1 MEKSTQPMLL
11 DCNEDLV
18 KTESDHKQVLDQE
31 ELLADTEA
39 VVGKGGFWDNSP
51 YTWFNYIQINHTCG
65 WNTNIIRVP
74 TTCMVR
80 HNLEFTE

>member
-1 MEKSTQPMLL
+1 MKIHLAEMDWSLSLSVNGVLEALT
-11 DCNEDLV
+11 EFV
-18 KTESDHKQVLDQE
+18 KT
-31 ELLADTEA
+31 T
-39 VVGKGGFWDNSP
+39 VVGKGGFWGNSP